1 MVACVVTILAG
12 LPYLVLKVLWLAG
25 NPVGAGTTGGAELLD
40 VRHLVGDVVTV
51 GLEFAAFALAVVMA
65 RPWGRRLPA
74 FLVVGPIWVGAG
86 LLAPIA
92 VGLPLGLVAQVVV
105 GGSPVPA
112 GNGLTNWVYA
122 CVYGGFVVQ
131 AVSLMAGFVGYARKR
146 WPNGPAVA
154 SGAIGPVLVTLGY
167 GMVMVAWSLGG
178 HGWGGPAGFDTV
190 AQRTFLAAT
199 GLLVLAGGIA
209 ALTRHARLAFVGTA
223 VAVTAG
229 PAGVALSNHGEVG
242 VSYVIIS
249 LVGTVAGAAL
259 AWSLARPA
267 RHLTQCA

>member
-25 NPVGAGTTGGAELLD
+25 IPVGAGTTGGAELLD

-51 GLEFAAFALAVVMA
+51 ALEFAAFALAVVMA

-74 FLVVGPIWVGAG
+74 YVVVGPMWVAAG

-92 VGLPLGLVAQVVV
+92 AGLPLGLVAQVVV
-105 GGSPVPA
+105 GGSPVPT

-131 AVSLMAGFVGYARKR
+131 AVSLTAGFVGYVRKR
-146 WPNGPAVA
+146 WANGPTVA
-154 SGAIGPVLVTLGY
+154 SGAVGPVLVTLGY
-167 GMVMVAWSLGG
+167 GMILVVWALGG
-178 HGWGGPAGFDTV
+178 RAWGGPGGFDTV
-190 AQRTFLAAT
+190 AQRTFLTAT

-209 ALTRHARLAFVGTA
+209 ALARRARVAFVGSA

-242 VSYVIIS
+242 IWYAVIS